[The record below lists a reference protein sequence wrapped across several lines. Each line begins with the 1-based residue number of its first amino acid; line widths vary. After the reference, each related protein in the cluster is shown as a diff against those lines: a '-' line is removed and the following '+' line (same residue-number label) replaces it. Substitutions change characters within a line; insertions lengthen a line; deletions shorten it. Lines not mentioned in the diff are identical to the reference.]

1 MANKKM
7 KLNKTKVDNIVNE
20 VILEIRRHGYG
31 HEEINSLY
39 NDVNNDEDVWLSDN
53 SGDLSGEVVKKTQY
67 VKNMLR
73 EAIRIEDWNLVHKAI
88 LYLDIKM
95 K

>member
-1 MANKKM
+1 M